1 MEQRTILVVDDEDL
15 VLRAFC
21 RAPSHLCVVAAKTGA
36 EAREIARARHLDAAV
51 IDYMLGDG
59 ECGLDLV
66 RELRRE
72 NALVKLVVASAYACT
87 EMAVMAMRAG
97 ADYVKVKPLTPR
109 AVVKWLET
117 AAWDDND
124 PSETPSMERMQWEYV
139 HRVLR
144 ESDGNISEAARRLRI
159 ERLTLRRHLGKPAPR
174 H

>member
-72 NALVKLVVASAYACT
+72 NALVKLVVAGPHACT

-97 ADYVKVKPLTPR
+97 GHYRERKPPPPR
-109 AVVKWLET
+109 AVVKWLDT
-117 AAWDDND
+117 ADWGENR
-124 PSETPSMERMQWEYV
+124 PSER
-139 HRVLR
+139 
-144 ESDGNISEAARRLRI
+144 
-159 ERLTLRRHLGKPAPR
+159 
-174 H
+174 